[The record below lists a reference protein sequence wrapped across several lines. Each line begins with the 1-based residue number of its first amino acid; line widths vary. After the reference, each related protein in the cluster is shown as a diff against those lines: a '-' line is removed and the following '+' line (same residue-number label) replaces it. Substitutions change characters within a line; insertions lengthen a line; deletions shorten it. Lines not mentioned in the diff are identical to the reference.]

1 MIDQM
6 LHTRFGRGLRWRVL
20 PEWPWLSLQVVALWL
35 VIQTG
40 TLLDV
45 SWMVRAP
52 VLLVL
57 AFIALEIAGYVSDAV
72 DDRLR
77 SSADAT

>member
-1 MIDQM
+1 M
-6 LHTRFGRGLRWRVL
+6 
-20 PEWPWLSLQVVALWL
+20 ALWL

>member
-1 MIDQM
+1 M
-6 LHTRFGRGLRWRVL
+6 L